1 MKDWNEIYNKYNDT
15 ELMEEF
21 TEYLTDGIYKSYD
34 CFTESNILVTNKL
47 FEQINIKDIWGYL
60 ICFAETKEGMV
71 SRLMVQFAFDIN
83 IAENPLTAEE
93 AMIRSAEVFFEN
105 AQ

>member
-1 MKDWNEIYNKYNDT
+1 MKDWNKIYNKYNDT
-15 ELMEEF
+15 ELMDEF
-21 TEYLTDGIYKSYD
+21 MWFYQGIANND
-34 CFTESNILVTNKL
+34 
-47 FEQINIKDIWGYL
+47 IKDIWGYL